1 MGLSADEGKHY
12 FGQTSVNT
20 RHSKF
25 NNPTGHEKKYN
36 LVIEDKHIFPF
47 GQVTLHSYLPSGHR
61 NREVVLSKA
70 LKEQIRTCPGQT
82 TFESYL
88 SPGQARIHF
97 LFHPYTLVHVP
108 LL

>member
-1 MGLSADEGKHY
+1 M
-12 FGQTSVNT
+12 NT
-20 RHSKF
+20 RHSKIIQHG
-25 NNPTGHEKKYN
+25 TKKYS

-47 GQVTLHSYLPSGHR
+47 GQVTIHSYLPSGHG

-82 TFESYL
+82 KFESYL

-97 LFHPYTLVHVP
+97 LFQPYTLVHVP
-108 LL
+108 LYFLTTILTVKHMKNS